1 MAGKMATIFLLNW
14 VYLCFSC
21 IFLIGSLVCGSAHT
35 SNIFIVGRAIAG
47 AGAAGVSCSGLTILL
62 TIASD
67 EKKPLFVGL
76 FGGCFGVGLILGPIL
91 GGAFTE
97 KLTWRWCFWVNL
109 PFGAIA
115 FALVFFFFKP
125 LLSRRVESVIM
136 RIRRLDLI
144 GCIIFVPAIFMLLF
158 ALERGQD
165 VWNTP
170 TIIGLFVGSG
180 VMLILFVAWEGQKGN
195 AAMIPRSVVARRTVV
210 FAVLFAFCHTGSL
223 MVTSY
228 YLPEWFQVVQ
238 GIGPLKS
245 GIRML
250 PTVISQIIAGL
261 AASAVGK

>member
-1 MAGKMATIFLLNW
+1 MATIFPLNW
-14 VYLCFSC
+14 VYLCFSY
-21 IFLIGSLVCGSAHT
+21 IFLIGSLICGFAPT
-35 SNIFIVGRAIAG
+35 SNTFIIGRAIAG
-47 AGAAGVSCSGLTILL
+47 VGAAGVSSNGLTILL

-76 FGGCFGVGLILGPIL
+76 LGGCFGVSLILGPIL

-97 KLTWRWCFWVNL
+97 KLTWRWCFWINL

-115 FALVFFFFKP
+115 SGVVLFFFKP
-125 LLSRRVESVIM
+125 LLSRRRESVIV
-136 RIRRLDLI
+136 RIRSLDLI
-144 GCIIFVPAIFMLLF
+144 GCVIFVPAIFMLLF

-165 VWNTP
+165 VWNSS

-180 VMLILFVAWEGQKGN
+180 VMLILFVAWEGRKGN
-195 AAMIPRSVVARRTVV
+195 DAMIPRSVVARRTVV
-210 FAVLFAFCHTGSL
+210 SAVLFAFCHTGSL

-238 GIGPLKS
+238 GVGPLQS

-261 AASAVGK
+261 AASAIGK